1 MIMDDNYETLVS
13 IASIKVLPGL
23 VPDNTVTRVVPNFSL
38 SIRCVSIQSSSG
50 DRLKCDYY
58 MQPIR
63 RDQPEGN
70 KEKLKSYC

>member
-1 MIMDDNYETLVS
+1 MDDNYEILVS

-23 VPDNTVTRVVPNFSL
+23 VPDNTVSRVLPNFSL

-50 DRLKCDYY
+50 DRLKCGYY

-63 RDQPEGN
+63 RDQAEGN

>member
-1 MIMDDNYETLVS
+1 MIMDDNYEILVS

-23 VPDNTVTRVVPNFSL
+23 VPDNTVSRVLPNFSL

-50 DRLKCDYY
+50 DRLKCGYY

-63 RDQPEGN
+63 RDQAEGN

>member
-1 MIMDDNYETLVS
+1 MKSLL
-13 IASIKVLPGL
+13 SIKVLHGL
-23 VPDNTVTRVVPNFSL
+23 VPDNTVSRVLPNFSL